1 MITEDQPRLGRLL
14 AHVCRLHHTRAD
26 QRMEQIGLYRGQ
38 AFLLMNLSEQDNM
51 THSEIAERLKIS
63 PAAATKVIK
72 RMEQAGYVE
81 RRTDA
86 SDERVSRVYLCD
98 KGRALIAQIH
108 ETFGELERVLI
119 AGLTEAEIQ
128 QMRTILTRMQAN
140 LEQNRAIEPDAIP
153 EPEAES
159 LVKEQL

>member
-1 MITEDQPRLGRLL
+1 MTTTDQPRLGRLL

-26 QRMEQIGLYRGQ
+26 QLMDHLGLFRGQ

-72 RMEQAGYVE
+72 RMEQEGYVE

-98 KGRALIAQIH
+98 KGRALITQIH
-108 ETFGELERVLI
+108 EAFGELERVLLE
-119 AGLTEAEIQ
+119 GLSEVEIQ
-128 QMRTILTRMQAN
+128 QMRTTLTRMQAN
-140 LEQNRAIEPDAIP
+140 LDQTRVVEPDPVAVP
-153 EPEAES
+153 SA
-159 LVKEQL
+159 

>member
-1 MITEDQPRLGRLL
+1 MTVDEQPRLGRLL

-26 QRMEQIGLYRGQ
+26 QLMDQIGLFRGQ

-72 RMEQAGYVE
+72 RMEQEGYVE

-108 ETFGELERVLI
+108 EAFGELERVLLE
-119 AGLTEAEIQ
+119 GLSEVEIQ

-140 LEQNRAIEPDAIP
+140 LDQTRVVEPDPVAVP
-153 EPEAES
+153 SA
-159 LVKEQL
+159 